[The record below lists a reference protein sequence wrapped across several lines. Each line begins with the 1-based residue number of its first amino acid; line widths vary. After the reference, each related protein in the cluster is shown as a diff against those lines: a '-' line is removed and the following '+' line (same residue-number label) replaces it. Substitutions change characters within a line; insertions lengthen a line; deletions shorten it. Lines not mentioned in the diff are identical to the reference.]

1 MGQLL
6 SGGTTRPATARD
18 LDAYERMRQQQ
29 AKQAVPVL
37 QHSDDSH
44 EYLFVALFDG
54 TGQSAYNRR
63 QALTNI
69 GELKEQAG
77 DLKRRPGSR
86 IGVGYAEGIGTQKNP
101 LTRAIDGAFPYTW
114 DDKLRQVYRDLSEQ
128 VLQWKEQDPQAK
140 VRVASVG
147 YSRGAVL
154 VPGFARMVDRYGI
167 AHPADLKFGTDT
179 HGNITVKSQRLLV
192 PPGEVAQAVG
202 LFDPVGTN
210 LPKNYDARLPKS
222 VLSGFS
228 QLARDEQRELFPHQ
242 TIIDPDWSEDG
253 RFLSATLPGGHSN
266 IGGGNRDAGLESLA
280 FNGMADYLNAL
291 TDRPLF
297 THREV
302 PQDPAQFTIF
312 QASGVTAAFGL
323 RLDKDGQRDL
333 RDELANCRIVDI
345 CRDAEPVDPALA
357 SRFDWQGVTPHVI
370 DPPPRLPGAAEVTRT
385 VEAPVAP
392 LPAPP
397 PAVVPVI
404 RLDDP
409 SHPDRALY
417 LSAQAHVYDL
427 DRQFNRTPDQRSDNL
442 SAALVVAARADGLQ
456 RIDRVELGKDGST
469 LAIVEARIDQPEK
482 RSEVPVVASM
492 NTTMA
497 RSADQW
503 SIAMHDFEQ
512 RQTPSHY
519 VTREASLDSLS
530 PRPLPERLPTSP
542 ILGRHDPRHEDHPQH
557 GLYKQ
562 LERCVPEASE
572 DRLLQFTAACHA
584 SRITA
589 GNLYDVRIDED
600 RMTIEF
606 IGTGFRT
613 SPALIDL
620 DKAPPFP
627 EQAIG
632 QIQQHDQRQAQI
644 LEEVRAQQAQ
654 LGRGHS
660 L

>member
-6 SGGTTRPATARD
+6 SDGTTRPATERD
-18 LDAYERMRQQQ
+18 LEAYERMRQQQ
-29 AKQAVPVL
+29 MKQVVPVL
-37 QHSDDSH
+37 QRRDNSH
-44 EYLFVALFDG
+44 EYLFIALFDG

-63 QALTNI
+63 QALTNV
-69 GELKEQAG
+69 GELKVQAE
-77 DLKRRPGSR
+77 DLRDDPRNR
-86 IGVGYAEGIGTQKNP
+86 IGVRYIEGIGTQRNP
-101 LTRAIDGAFPYTW
+101 VTRAIDGAFPYTW
-114 DDKLRQVYRDLSEQ
+114 DDKITRAYRDLAEQ
-128 VLQWKEQDPQAK
+128 TARWKDQDPQAQI
-140 VRVASVG
+140 RVVGVG

-154 VPGFARMVDRYGI
+154 VPGLARVVDQFGI
-167 AHPADLKFGTDT
+167 ADPEGLRFGRDA
-179 HGNITVKSQRLLV
+179 HGNITIESSRTLV

-228 QLARDEQRELFPHQ
+228 QIARDEQRELFPHQ
-242 TIIDPDWSEDG
+242 TILDPDWSGDG

-266 IGGGNRDAGLESLA
+266 IGGGNDEAGLETLA

-370 DPPPRLPGAAEVTRT
+370 EPPPRLPGAAEVTRT

-397 PAVVPVI
+397 SAVVPVI

-456 RIDRVELGKDGST
+456 RIDRIELGKDGST
-469 LAIVEARIDQPEK
+469 VAIVEAPIGQPEK
-482 RSEVPVVASM
+482 LSEVPVVASM
-492 NTTMA
+492 NATMA
-497 RSADQW
+497 RSSDQW
-503 SIAMHDFEQ
+503 SAAMHDFEQ
-512 RQTPSHY
+512 HRIPAHDMA
-519 VTREASLDSLS
+519 REASLDSLS

-542 ILGRHDPRHEDHPQH
+542 SLGRHDPRHEDHPQH

-589 GNLYDVRIDED
+589 SNLYDVRLDEE

-606 IGTGFRT
+606 IGTGFRA

-627 EQAIG
+627 DQAIG